1 MAVDHLL
8 CTDTAVTGTTCC
20 SGSLQASEGGPRWWV
35 VQGPVGQV
43 PGQHRDGEMHRCVQD
58 EGLGLA
64 FKKGAG
70 HGLAERG
77 QEAL

>member
-1 MAVDHLL
+1 M
-8 CTDTAVTGTTCC
+8 
-20 SGSLQASEGGPRWWV
+20 
-35 VQGPVGQV
+35 

-58 EGLGLA
+58 EGLGLS